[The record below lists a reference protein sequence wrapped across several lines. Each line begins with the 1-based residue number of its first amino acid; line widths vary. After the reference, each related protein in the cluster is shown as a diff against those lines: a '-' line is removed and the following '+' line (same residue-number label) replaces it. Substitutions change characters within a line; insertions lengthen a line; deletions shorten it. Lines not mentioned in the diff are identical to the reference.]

1 MLGVTILTSLNNKS
15 LKEIG
20 HTKSVKQLVLKQAYL
35 IKKSGCDG
43 IVCSAQ
49 EAKMVRKKFKK
60 LFIVTP
66 GIRLP
71 GDSAN
76 DQSRVMTPNDAF
88 KNKVSG
94 IVMGRSLIKGNIKK
108 KSKSINKD
116 LKVFGVTVLTSL
128 NNNSLKEMGHTKSVE
143 QLVLKQA
150 GLIKKSGCD
159 GIVCSA
165 QEAEIV
171 RKKYKNLFIVTPG
184 IRLPGDSTN
193 DQSRVMTPN
202 NAFKNKVS
210 GIVMGRS
217 IIKGNVKNNIQ
228 RLIDHL
234 NKWLR
239 GLKSVGSQ
247 ILILLIL

>member
-1 MLGVTILTSLNNKS
+1 MKHKNIFVACDTSNLSEIKKIIEQTQTTKLKIVPKFGLQFFYSKNGRKFLENFKKDFWLDLKINDIPQTALSAIDSLKDLKRCKYITVHANGGLEMLKAIKKKTKTINKDIKVLGVTILTSLNNKS

-20 HTKSVKQLVLKQAYL
+20 HTKSVDQLVLKQASL

-94 IVMGRSLIKGNIKK
+94 IVMGRSLIKGNIK
-108 KSKSINKD
+108 
-116 LKVFGVTVLTSL
+116 
-128 NNNSLKEMGHTKSVE
+128 
-143 QLVLKQA
+143 
-150 GLIKKSGCD
+150 
-159 GIVCSA
+159 
-165 QEAEIV
+165 
-171 RKKYKNLFIVTPG
+171 
-184 IRLPGDSTN
+184 
-193 DQSRVMTPN
+193 
-202 NAFKNKVS
+202 
-210 GIVMGRS
+210 
-217 IIKGNVKNNIQ
+217 NNIQ

-234 NKWLR
+234 NK
-239 GLKSVGSQ
+239 
-247 ILILLIL
+247 

>member
-1 MLGVTILTSLNNKS
+1 MKNKTTFVACDTSNLKEIKKIITQTKTNHLKIIPKFGLQFFYSKNGRKFLENFKKDFWLDLKINDIPQTALSALDSLKDLKKCKYITVHANGGLEMLKAIKKKAKSINKDLKVLAVTILTSLNNKS

-20 HTKSVKQLVLKQAYL
+20 HTKSVEQLVLKQAGL

-49 EAKMVRKKFKK
+49 EAKIVRKRFKK

-94 IVMGRSLIKGNIKK
+94 IVMGRSLIKGNIK
-108 KSKSINKD
+108 
-116 LKVFGVTVLTSL
+116 
-128 NNNSLKEMGHTKSVE
+128 NNT
-143 QLVLKQA
+143 
-150 GLIKKSGCD
+150 
-159 GIVCSA
+159 
-165 QEAEIV
+165 
-171 RKKYKNLFIVTPG
+171 
-184 IRLPGDSTN
+184 
-193 DQSRVMTPN
+193 
-202 NAFKNKVS
+202 
-210 GIVMGRS
+210 
-217 IIKGNVKNNIQ
+217 Q

-234 NKWLR
+234 NK
-239 GLKSVGSQ
+239 
-247 ILILLIL
+247 

>member
-1 MLGVTILTSLNNKS
+1 MMNKTIFVACDTSNIKIIKKIIGQTQTSKLKIIPKFGLQFFYSKNSRRFLENFKQEFWLDLKINDIPQTALSAIESLKDLKKCKYITVHANGGLKMLKAIKKKTKKINKNMKVLGVTILTSLDNKS

-20 HTKSVKQLVLKQAYL
+20 YTKSLEKLVLNQADL

-49 EAKMVRKKFKK
+49 EAKMVRKKYKN

-71 GDSAN
+71 GDSNN

-108 KSKSINKD
+108 
-116 LKVFGVTVLTSL
+116 
-128 NNNSLKEMGHTKSVE
+128 
-143 QLVLKQA
+143 
-150 GLIKKSGCD
+150 
-159 GIVCSA
+159 
-165 QEAEIV
+165 
-171 RKKYKNLFIVTPG
+171 
-184 IRLPGDSTN
+184 
-193 DQSRVMTPN
+193 
-202 NAFKNKVS
+202 
-210 GIVMGRS
+210 
-217 IIKGNVKNNIQ
+217 NIQ

-234 NKWLR
+234 NK
-239 GLKSVGSQ
+239 
-247 ILILLIL
+247 